1 MEYILINR
9 EGDAKI
15 ITDYKTGF
23 ENLHTTRAS
32 KSL

>member
-15 ITDYKTGF
+15 IADYKTSF
-23 ENLHTTRAS
+23 ETYTLTRAS

>member
-15 ITDYKTGF
+15 IADYKTSF
-23 ENLHTTRAS
+23 ETYTLQRARRC
-32 KSL
+32 L